1 MTEEAKDTRERL
13 LEAAENLFAD
23 RGCAAV
29 SVRDI
34 AAEAEVNV
42 AAVNYHFQGKDN
54 LYHEVLRRVM
64 LRKQERYLAAVQ
76 KQLDRGPMTL
86 ADIVRI
92 FFQTHFEDTL
102 KHRSGSNFLKLLVR
116 EIHHGTSESA
126 PHLQQILQ
134 PMWDQIASALQAAEP
149 QIREDQVGW
158 IMGSLHGQLVHF
170 TMRWHQSHAPCVGE
184 GAARAIQSM
193 FPPLADDVDE
203 YIALA
208 VDHITRFSIAGIQA
222 LVAGETP
229 QEANS

>member
-1 MTEEAKDTRERL
+1 MAVR
-13 LEAAENLFAD
+13 AAQL
-23 RGCAAV
+23 AV
-29 SVRDI
+29 DVGEWRASLDDI
-34 AAEAEVNV
+34 AAEADVNV

-54 LYHEVLRRVM
+54 LYREVLRRAM
-64 LRKQERYLAAVQ
+64 LRKQTRYLAAVQ

-86 ADIVRI
+86 ADIVRV

-134 PMWDQIASALQAAEP
+134 PMWDQIATALQAAEP
-149 QIREDQVGW
+149 RIREEQVGW

-170 TMRWHQSHAPCVGE
+170 TMRWHQSHAPCAGD

-222 LVAGETP
+222 LVAGELP